1 MHGHNTN
8 KRKLL
13 SIFLLF
19 ITAAVIG
26 ITGATVI
33 HKLTLENPIK
43 TPTVTGEIEEKN
55 EGNVKNAVFTNTGEA
70 DVFLRVAYAESWTY
84 QPKDTDGKPAG
95 VSILLPNKGNLNDS
109 SNTPDSIAKP
119 TWTGR
124 DNDWIDGKDGWWYYK
139 KVLPSGEKTSEFV
152 KEVDFSNVLK
162 AEDERY
168 KTAEYQ
174 LHFTM
179 EVVQCSADRKVS
191 QDAIDKVFG
200 EGKVTLPPNWSKDIN
215 PIPWMGKTLESGTN
229 SPGSGS
235 N

>member
-1 MHGHNTN
+1 MHGHKTN

-19 ITAAVIG
+19 AAAAVIG

-84 QPKDTDGKPAG
+84 QSKDANDKPCGA
-95 VSILLPNKGNLNDS
+95 SILLPNKGVLKS
-109 SNTPDSIAKP
+109 SGGQSVPIAVP
-119 TWTGR
+119 NWAGR
-124 DNDWIDGKDGWWYYK
+124 NSDWIDGKDGWWYYK
-139 KVLPSGEKTSEFV
+139 KVLPSGQKTSAFV
-152 KEVDFSNVLK
+152 EEVDFSNVLQ

-179 EVVQCSADRKVS
+179 EVVQCSAEREVS
-191 QDAIDKVFG
+191 QNAIDTVFG
-200 EGKVTLPPNWSKDIN
+200 SGKVTLPEPWSKDIN
-215 PIPWMGKTLESGTN
+215 EIPWNSKTTN
-229 SPGSGS
+229 SGSD
-235 N
+235 